1 MWILPKQLHTS
12 AYVPDTEGLISDLNE
27 QSQICGQS
35 LLVRS
40 KPSPARTWSLKW
52 KRDSWT
58 QHLSGRILKPSLG
71 KTFVTA
77 WTSSLGATPVSP
89 SAQQE
94 SGKDQK
100 THATSGPIS
109 QMELFG
115 CDPES
120 ASLKTSKDISAW
132 GCPTLSKTWQEWVTE
147 RRLEYSARVKS
158 AHLTNASGCS
168 SWPTAAARD
177 YKGCGNAVQRKDGK
191 HRLDTLEAVARYGTT
206 TTANWLTP
214 ATIQIQR
221 RDMQKRINYRASIG
235 RQYVPGSLEEQMQQ
249 HGLAAL
255 ANPSTGGSRQE
266 LWQTPDVGSTA
277 GGRSARGQSEP
288 HRASLER
295 QTTHWGTPRACEWKG
310 GNMTTQAVIDR
321 EVAHNNLVGQVA
333 ATPNAGKLNP
343 RWVETLM
350 GLSIGWT
357 MPSCTS
363 PLTIAQTNS
372 ACSEMG

>member
-12 AYVPDTEGLISDLNE
+12 AFVPDTEALISDSSE

-58 QHLSGRILKPSLG
+58 QHLYGRILKPSLG

-77 WTSSLGATPVSP
+77 WTSSLGDTHVSP

-94 SGKDQK
+94 SDKDQK

-132 GCPTLSKTWQEWVTE
+132 DCPTLSKTWQEWVTE

-158 AHLTNASGCS
+158 ARLTNASGS
-168 SWPTAAARD
+168 LSWPTVQASEEKANRYRD
-177 YKGCGNAVQRKDGK
+177 GSAKGTQIW
-191 HRLDTLEAVARYGTT
+191 L
-206 TTANWLTP
+206 TTAV
-214 ATIQIQR
+214 I
-221 RDMQKRINYRASIG
+221 K
-235 RQYVPGSLEEQMQQ
+235 
-249 HGLAAL
+249 HGQADP
-255 ANPSTGGSRQE
+255 ANPSTDGSRQE
-266 LWQTPDVGSTA
+266 SWRTPSSSDGEGGVMEMRKNCA
-277 GGRSARGQSEP
+277 GKYKLRDHVHA
-288 HRASLER
+288 A
-295 QTTHWGTPRACEWKG
+295 W
-310 GNMTTQAVIDR
+310 
-321 EVAHNNLVGQVA
+321 
-333 ATPNAGKLNP
+333 ATPQTRDGHNHSNPSGLKRNSPDLCRQMPLGAKLNP

-350 GLSIGWT
+350 GLSIGWC
-357 MPSCTS
+357 MPSCTQ
-363 PLTIAQTNS
+363 PATIAQTNS